1 MVDAAAHGP
10 RAKQKHTDRFR
21 CVLGSP
27 NPNDS
32 IEELRI
38 PAFYHKMAQDPDLA
52 QESASLSRIG
62 LYHCKAGQETVQDI
76 VTRTVELFNYLKVTS
91 LPQNPILQKTPENE
105 AKRAKI
111 KDLLSAIQYKFDTLR
126 RHYNYINDNCSS
138 LAYVQV
144 KSLIPFKDD
153 PDNVEQIQKHR
164 RNLCVE
170 PQPEIVQE
178 KEELIKK
185 IAERDEQLRKIT
197 NDLRDFVY
205 EINTMLHISKS

>member
-1 MVDAAAHGP
+1 
-10 RAKQKHTDRFR
+10 
-21 CVLGSP
+21 
-27 NPNDS
+27 
-32 IEELRI
+32 
-38 PAFYHKMAQDPDLA
+38 MAQDPDLT
-52 QESASLSRIG
+52 QEPTSLSRTG

-76 VTRTVELFNYLKVTS
+76 VTKTSELFNHFKLVS
-91 LPQNPILQKTPENE
+91 LSSSPILQKSPENE

-126 RHYNYINDNCSS
+126 RHYNYINDNCSN

-164 RNLCVE
+164 RNLSAE

-178 KEELIKK
+178 REELIKK

-197 NDLRDFVY
+197 NDLRDFIY
-205 EINTMLHISKS
+205 EINTMLHTGKG